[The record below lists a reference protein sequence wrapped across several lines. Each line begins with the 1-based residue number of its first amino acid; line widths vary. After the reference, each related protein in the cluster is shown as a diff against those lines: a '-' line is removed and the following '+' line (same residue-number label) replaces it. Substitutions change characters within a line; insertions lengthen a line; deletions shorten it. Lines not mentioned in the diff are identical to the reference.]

1 MVFFSVHLHHSVVL
15 FDHRHERDFSRFN
28 QQILNMD

>member
-1 MVFFSVHLHHSVVL
+1 MVPLPLCAFTIVL
-15 FDHRHERDFSRFN
+15 FDHRHGRDSSNKFN